1 MNSKLQ
7 LCPLLRVVAMLIVG
21 IVLGDVLADKVDVRV
36 WLGAFVVS
44 VVAAFAAYN
53 TKVGPM
59 VQSLMLFVCIIIGG
73 ALRMSVGVEQ

>member
-36 WLGAFVVS
+36 
-44 VVAAFAAYN
+44 
-53 TKVGPM
+53 
-59 VQSLMLFVCIIIGG
+59 
-73 ALRMSVGVEQ
+73 